1 MTYTPFNN
9 DDAYRPEFPDL
20 WERTPSYAPTPG
32 YLDREWTPSVI
43 CPSPD
48 AENIVGERST
58 SLHQHPPDQPSFHA
72 AVEHEDGS
80 AWDEHSPDC
89 IHYQIEWRAKL
100 NNRVVVKDTEQD
112 LTLPPSSYWEQI
124 KEDAGSILRRKI
136 ARSRRVRLDDTSLVL
151 SVNDRS
157 QRDLTKRFEGTRIDW
172 TAVEKQLLAWGHL
185 YRRGKKPRLQIS
197 INYMEDSGPLPSRT
211 DKRGKS
217 SVTKRMLADR
227 DAQID
232 AEQVSGQHSVWREV
246 YRVMRCPGPP
256 CHHEGQYCWQDPEGK
271 RHYRLKTHHL
281 KDLVKYVEQGGVLE
295 THDDIPDSLRE
306 QLYAEDNQRL
316 EKRKKT
322 TDSSAVA
329 SMCPPIN
336 INVLP
341 AGTSEQLM
349 PTPANDATSAKS
361 GCAESIMVH
370 GLLDV
375 AVEKYTEW
383 QQSRV
388 SNETFRDNLTKA
400 RDVTLEN
407 CLDLMQIYEDQDPGF
422 FVKHGVKVG
431 AARRF
436 VRDIG
441 LWVKRCGD
449 VTCNEN
455 NSNLV

>member
-1 MTYTPFNN
+1 MTYTPFNDEN
-9 DDAYRPEFPDL
+9 DAYRPELPYL

-32 YLDREWTPSVI
+32 YPDREWTPSVI

-48 AENIVGERST
+48 PEDILGECSP
-58 SLHQHPPDQPSFHA
+58 SLHQHPSDQQSFDPVA
-72 AVEHEDGS
+72 ERADGS
-80 AWDEHSPDC
+80 AWDEQSPDR
-89 IHYQIEWRAKL
+89 IHYQIEWRVKL
-100 NNRVVVKDTEQD
+100 NNRVVVKDTKQD
-112 LTLPPSSYWEQI
+112 LTQPPRSYWEQI
-124 KEDAGSILRRKI
+124 KEDACNILRRKT
-136 ARSRRVRLDDTSLVL
+136 ARGRRVRLDDTDMVL
-151 SVNDRS
+151 SVNS
-157 QRDLTKRFEGTRIDW
+157 QRDIDKHFEGTSVDW
-172 TAVEKQLLAWGHL
+172 TVVEKQLLAWAFL
-185 YRRGKKPRLQIS
+185 FRRGKKIRLRIS
-197 INYMEDSGPLPSRT
+197 INYIEDSGPLPSRT

-217 SVTKRMLADR
+217 SVTTRMLADR

-232 AEQVSGQHSVWREV
+232 AEQVSGQHSVWRDV

-256 CHHEGQYCWQDPEGK
+256 CRHEGQYCWQDPEGK
-271 RHYRLKTHHL
+271 RHHRLKTHHL
-281 KDLVKYVEQGGVLE
+281 KALVKYVEQGGVLE
-295 THDDIPDSLRE
+295 THADIPDSVRE

-316 EKRKKT
+316 DKKKKAAENST
-322 TDSSAVA
+322 MG

-336 INVLP
+336 ITVLP
-341 AGTSEQLM
+341 AGSSQQSIH
-349 PTPANDATSAKS
+349 PPANDAMPTGP
-361 GCAESIMVH
+361 GCTESIMVD

-375 AVEKYTEW
+375 AVDEYTEW

-388 SNETFRDNLTKA
+388 SNETFRENINKA

-441 LWVKRCGD
+441 LWVKRRKE

-455 NSNLV
+455 IHLV